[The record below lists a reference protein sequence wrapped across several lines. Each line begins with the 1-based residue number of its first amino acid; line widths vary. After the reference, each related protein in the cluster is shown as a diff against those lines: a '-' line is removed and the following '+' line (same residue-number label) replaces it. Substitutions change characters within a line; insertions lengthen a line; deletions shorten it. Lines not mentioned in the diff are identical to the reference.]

1 MFKLVIEM
9 GTAKNVDEILKDLRE
24 DVELALESSHNMS
37 VEKRRE
43 LLIGSILN
51 FYTAHIQAHLPK
63 EYSVE
68 LKYEETDDP
77 SIIKIQGTIRAPE
90 YLTCTFEL

>member
-24 DVELALESSHNMS
+24 DVTSAFETSRGMS
-37 VEKRRE
+37 AEKRRE
-43 LLIGSILN
+43 LLIDNIQS

-68 LKYEETDDP
+68 LNCEETDDP
-77 SIIKIQGTIRAPE
+77 SIIKIQRTIRAPE